1 LALVGMSIVEQRYQ
15 AVLAVLAGDPV
26 VDVAQKIGVSRQS
39 VHAWLR
45 RYAEEGLPGLHD
57 RSHRPDGCA
66 HQASPE
72 VEALV
77 CELRRHHPKWG
88 SRRIA
93 FELGRHGC
101 PARSPPKPRPTVK
114 QQLGRKR
121 QASGGT
127 RQPAADRQR
136 VSQSIVRARS
146 QSLAQVT
153 AAPRV
158 VVSTRA

>member
-1 LALVGMSIVEQRYQ
+1 MALVGMSIVEQRYQ
-15 AVLAVLAGDPV
+15 AVMAVLAGDPV
-26 VDVAQKIGVSRQS
+26 TEVAAKVGVSRQS

-45 RYAEEGLPGLHD
+45 RYGDEGLAGLQD

-93 FELGRHGC
+93 FELG
-101 PARSPPKPRPTVK
+101 PPRLPRTGAVTDDGLSDPDPS
-114 QQLGRKR
+114 RADDA
-121 QASGGT
+121 QASSSG
-127 RQPAADRQR
+127 
-136 VSQSIVRARS
+136 S
-146 QSLAQVT
+146 
-153 AAPRV
+153 
-158 VVSTRA
+158 